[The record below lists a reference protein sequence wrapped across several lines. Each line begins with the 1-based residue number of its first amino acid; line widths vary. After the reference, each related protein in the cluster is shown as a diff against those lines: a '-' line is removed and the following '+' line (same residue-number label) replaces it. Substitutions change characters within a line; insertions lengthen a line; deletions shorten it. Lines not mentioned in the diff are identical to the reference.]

1 MLGRWHHTWQGGH
14 WPPSLTHCRF
24 GVLPGAHLHHLCWD
38 AGITPGRAGHWPPSL
53 THCRFGVLPG
63 AHLHHLCWDAGI
75 TPGRAGHWPPS
86 LTHWFYIVASEFY
99 LELTFIICAG
109 TLALHLAGWS
119 LAAIA
124 DTLSLRSSTWSSP
137 SSSVLGRWHHTWQ
150 GAHWPPSLTHCCFG
164 VLPGAHLHHLC
175 WDTGITPGRAGHW
188 PPSLKHCRFGV
199 LPGAHL
205 HHLCWDACITPGRV
219 VTGRHR

>member
-1 MLGRWHHTWQGGH
+1 MTHCRFEFYLELTFIICAGTLASHLAGLVTDTLSLRSSTWSSPSSSVLGRWNHTWQGGH

-86 LTHWFYIVASEFY
+86 LTH
-99 LELTFIICAG
+99 C
-109 TLALHLAGWS
+109 H
-119 LAAIA
+119 
-124 DTLSLRSSTWSSP
+124 
-137 SSSVLGRWHHTWQ
+137 
-150 GAHWPPSLTHCCFG
+150 
-164 VLPGAHLHHLC
+164 
-175 WDTGITPGRAGHW
+175 
-188 PPSLKHCRFGV
+188 FGV

-205 HHLCWDACITPGRV
+205 HHLCWDAGITPGRV